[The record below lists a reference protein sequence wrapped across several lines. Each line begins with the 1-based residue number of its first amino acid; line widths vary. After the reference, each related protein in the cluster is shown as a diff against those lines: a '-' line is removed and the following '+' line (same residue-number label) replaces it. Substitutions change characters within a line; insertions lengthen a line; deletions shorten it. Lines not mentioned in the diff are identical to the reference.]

1 MELSQ
6 LSVVSA
12 VLPKRCSAC
21 EQVLPVAKFNKRKD
35 SRDGRLGRC
44 MECCYKQA
52 EKIGRSTTGGR
63 IPVKPFRKWLEE
75 KLQFYEG
82 STGLLALATGLDER
96 QVYRIL
102 HKETKLVALDVVD
115 SALVTEGSTFLWEL
129 GYREIDFKRAD
140 KTARIHDRRSSV

>member
-6 LSVVSA
+6 LSVVSV

-52 EKIGRSTTGGR
+52 EKVGNSTTGGR

-75 KLQFYEG
+75 KLRFYEG
-82 STGLLALATGLDER
+82 STGMLALATGLDER
-96 QVYRIL
+96 QIYRVL
-102 HKETKLVALDVVD
+102 HNETKMVALDVVD
-115 SALVTEGSTFLWEL
+115 KALVTEGSTFLWEL
-129 GYREIDFKRAD
+129 GYKEIDFERAD
-140 KTARIHDRRSSV
+140 KTARIHDKRSSV